1 MNGNFKNP
9 YNFVKIDW
17 NRRPVRERPL
27 TYEKFQGKSGS
38 IKLKITSL
46 SPLFIRHTY
55 GENERRKPDGIN
67 LPIQFAHNKKN
78 EYLIPGS
85 SLKGMLRATAEA
97 IANSC
102 LVLFD
107 GVYERGRITYKLKDN
122 YFRSCKGKE
131 LCITC
136 RIFGMQSRDASFK
149 GKINISDAKCKT
161 SPKIH
166 RGVILPIL
174 STPKPH
180 HTFFYKDPSEKGDII
195 AGRKFYYHSNNI
207 TEAPRIK
214 FSNRTGK
221 PYNVKIKP
229 LDKGNVFY
237 STVDFESLTE
247 EELSLLIYTL
257 VLEDGV
263 CHKIGM
269 GKPVGFGSIKIEIE
283 SIVFYDFLNR
293 FISQEKW
300 EEKLEGE
307 LEGELL
313 KDYVKTETKSYR
325 ESNVA
330 NLESLRKIWK
340 YTPEKNTNYSY
351 PDRIWFER
359 NHKKTLK
366 ELNGE

>member
-1 MNGNFKNP
+1 MNDDFKNP

-17 NRRPVRERPL
+17 NRKPVKEYPL

-46 SPLFIRHTY
+46 SPLFTRHTY
-55 GENERRKPDGIN
+55 KENERRKPDGIN
-67 LPIQFAHNKKN
+67 FPIQFAHNSKG

-102 LVLFD
+102 LSIFANT
-107 GVYERGRITYKLKDN
+107 YEGNHGITYMLKSNDF
-122 YFRSCKGKE
+122 YACKEKE

-136 RIFGMQSRDASFK
+136 RLFGMQSKKTSFK
-149 GKINISDAKCKT
+149 GKVSVSDAKCKT
-161 SPKIH
+161 PPKIY
-166 RGVILPIL
+166 RDIILPIL

-180 HTFFYKDPSEKGDII
+180 HTAFYKDPDEDRNVI
-195 AGRKFYYHSNNI
+195 AGRKFYYHSKNI

-221 PYNVKIKP
+221 PYNVKITP

-237 STVDFESLTE
+237 STVDFENLTE

-269 GKPVGFGSIKIEIE
+269 GKPAGLGSIKIEIE
-283 SIVFYDFLNR
+283 RITFLDFLKR
-293 FISQEKW
+293 FEQQEEW
-300 EEKLEGE
+300 SEEIEGDALKEYIKNKTKL
-307 LEGELL
+307 
-313 KDYVKTETKSYR
+313 YR
-325 ESNVA
+325 DSKAV

-340 YTPEKNTNYSY
+340 YPPEDVDYSY
-351 PDRIWFER
+351 PDRYWFKE
-359 NHKKTLK
+359 NPKKK
-366 ELNGE
+366 LNGE